1 MGEAFELGSW
11 AGKSVDQ
18 RLVHMCAG
26 GASRWPNMVAQYSEN
41 KCQTCSASWREREWA
56 WLLLTHMAGGCS
68 AQVHD
73 PGWWGK
79 MF

>member
-26 GASRWPNMVAQYSEN
+26 GASRWPKMVAQYTEN
-41 KCQTCSASWREREWA
+41 NSQSMLCVVEGEGVGMVAVNSHGWGVQRTSA
-56 WLLLTHMAGGCS
+56 
-68 AQVHD
+68 
-73 PGWWGK
+73 
-79 MF
+79 